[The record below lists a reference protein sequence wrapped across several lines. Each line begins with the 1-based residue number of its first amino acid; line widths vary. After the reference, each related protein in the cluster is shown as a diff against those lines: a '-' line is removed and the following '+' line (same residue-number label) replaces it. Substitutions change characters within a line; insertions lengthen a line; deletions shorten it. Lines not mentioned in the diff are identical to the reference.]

1 MRVAIT
7 RPREKAEETIA
18 LVEARG
24 WKALI
29 VPTVELK
36 PREKALEGVNIR
48 DFDWLV
54 LTSSAGAEQALGH
67 FGEDARNVKIAC
79 IGPKTAAEAERRG
92 YDVAFTPS
100 KYEAE
105 ALAEELLSSGAE
117 GKKILVARAS
127 SGREVLIQVLKKKA
141 DVTEVSLY
149 DTAMPRDIGGIEEFR
164 EALRKKELDAV
175 IFTSSLAARNLLSH
189 LKKEE
194 KHAINAMEVC
204 AIGPIT
210 ARVLREEGI
219 KVDAVPGEYTV
230 KACLEELEKIMKRG
244 RN

>member
-1 MRVAIT
+1 VAIT

-29 VPTVELK
+29 VPTVELR
-36 PREKALEGVNIR
+36 PRKKALEGIDIR

-54 LTSSAGAEQALGH
+54 LTSSAGAELALSH
-67 FGEDARNVKIAC
+67 FGEDARDVKIAC

-92 YDVAFTPS
+92 YDVAFTPT

-127 SGREVLIQVLKKKA
+127 SGREVLVQVLRKRA

-149 DTAMPRDIGGIEEFR
+149 DTVMPRDTGGIEEFR
-164 EALRKKELDAV
+164 GALRKKELDAV
-175 IFTSSLAARNLLSH
+175 IFTSSMAARNLLAH
-189 LKKEE
+189 LRKGE
-194 KHAINAMEVC
+194 KHAINALAVC

-219 KVDAVPGEYTV
+219 KVDAVPEEYTV
-230 KACLEELEKIMKRG
+230 KACLEELEKTRRRR